1 MPARRGRAVA
11 ILAAVAVLEAGS
23 SHAGGAAGSPC
34 QSAPPRAPLVLP
46 APVIVTTSCG
56 RFRLG
61 PAGAVVYPGAR
72 TLPVP
77 RGTSYWADLTWT
89 RFARGHLLVGRRHQ
103 RLWRS
108 HRTYPH
114 AYPANIGVVVL
125 GRHELAFSYYRGRR
139 PLLYL
144 ARYGAGER
152 ALTGGET
159 PLVFLRSGEFVTW
172 RDRGGALVLRTASGR
187 VERLIAPHAAN
198 PLVDRHG
205 TILFRVGDRLRVFDG
220 HRVRPLAN
228 LRSLG
233 LTGQPLIEPLGR
245 LVAVRDE
252 RLLAVLDLD
261 GRRLSSTRLPQRR
274 RRADMVSS
282 PVVANPTG
290 TAVAFAATRGN
301 TLNRSRGRE
310 TRLPAPCRRASGAAA
325 LQRAA
330 PVQGLR
336 AGRQPGLARPLAP
349 LQHQR
354 RARRS
359 HRHLTTG
366 ATGRAEQSDRAAT
379 RSTPQQRRRIRR
391 QLGHFALIRCDCGRA
406 NSGPHTAERPQH
418 QSMRGERRSHCL
430 PERPRLIWRGDDATA
445 QVAEPSGD
453 AASPRRPRPG
463 SIAPLDLRVSRVL
476 AERALGMTPGLAL
489 AGDLHTKRLPKPDSS
504 ARRIAPERPRRFVA
518 TGRASTSW

>member
-1 MPARRGRAVA
+1 
-11 ILAAVAVLEAGS
+11 
-23 SHAGGAAGSPC
+23 
-34 QSAPPRAPLVLP
+34 
-46 APVIVTTSCG
+46 VIVTTSCG

-301 TLNRSRGRE
+301 TANRSRGRE
-310 TRLPAPCRRASGAAA
+310 TVYL
-325 LQRAA
+325 
-330 PVQGLR
+330 LR
-336 AGRQPGLARPLAP
+336 AGERQARPLYSER
-349 LQHQR
+349 LQFK
-354 RARRS
+354 
-359 HRHLTTG
+359 G
-366 ATGRAEQSDRAAT
+366 CERAANLAWHDHWLLY
-379 RSTPQQRRRIRR
+379 STSEE
-391 QLGHFALIRCDCGRA
+391 HAALIDTSLQA
-406 NSGPHTAERPQH
+406 RPVEL
-418 QSMRGERRSHCL
+418 SN
-430 PERPRLIWRGDDATA
+430 LI
-445 QVAEPSGD
+445 E
-453 AASPRRPRPG
+453 
-463 SIAPLDLRVSRVL
+463 
-476 AERALGMTPGLAL
+476 
-489 AGDLHTKRLPKPDSS
+489 RLPGAHRSND
-504 ARRIAPERPRRFVA
+504 AVFD
-518 TGRASTSW
+518 ASWDTLR